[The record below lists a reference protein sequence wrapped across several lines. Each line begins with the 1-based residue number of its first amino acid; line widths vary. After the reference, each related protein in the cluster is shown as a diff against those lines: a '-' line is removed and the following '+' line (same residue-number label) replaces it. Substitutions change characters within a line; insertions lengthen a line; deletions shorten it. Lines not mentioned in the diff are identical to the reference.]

1 MMRIVILAICGALCC
16 NYAVAQTPDAGRRAY
31 QARCVG
37 CHGEDGTGGGHGP
50 NIVDVRRPRAASKD
64 AVRDLILKGI
74 PGAGMPAF
82 EIPMAEADAIAAY
95 VMTLKTASGGAT
107 AASEAAPGD
116 PVAGERFFFGKG
128 NCAACHM
135 VRGRGGGVGP
145 DLSNIGRHRRPAQ
158 IEQALRDP

>member
-50 NIVDVRRPRAASKD
+50 NIVDVRRPRAASKN

-82 EIPMAEADAIAAY
+82 QIPAAEADAIAAY
-95 VMTLKTASGGAT
+95 VMALKTPAVVAGAAGET
-107 AASEAAPGD
+107 AAGD
-116 PVAGERFFFGKG
+116 AVAGERFFF
-128 NCAACHM
+128 
-135 VRGRGGGVGP
+135 
-145 DLSNIGRHRRPAQ
+145 
-158 IEQALRDP
+158 